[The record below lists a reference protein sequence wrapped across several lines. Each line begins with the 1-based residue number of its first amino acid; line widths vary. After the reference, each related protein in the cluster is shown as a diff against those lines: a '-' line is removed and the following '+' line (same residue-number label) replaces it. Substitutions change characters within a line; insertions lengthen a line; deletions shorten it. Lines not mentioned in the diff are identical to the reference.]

1 MPGRGTV
8 PGRAEAGM
16 CLECSW
22 IAKET
27 GQPEEGRKGLGTQ
40 ADDRQSLRGC
50 DTHHGRSFQA
60 EGNGSRLLILTRRLI

>member
-1 MPGRGTV
+1 MPGRGTI

-27 GQPEEGRKGLGTQ
+27 GQPEEGREGLEMK
-40 ADDRQSLRGC
+40 ADDRDKKSEELAATYTTG
-50 DTHHGRSFQA
+50 
-60 EGNGSRLLILTRRLI
+60 

>member
-1 MPGRGTV
+1 MPGRGTI

-27 GQPEEGRKGLGTQ
+27 GQPEEGREGLETQ
-40 ADDRQSLRGC
+40 ADDRGRESEELAA
-50 DTHHGRSFQA
+50 THTTG
-60 EGNGSRLLILTRRLI
+60 